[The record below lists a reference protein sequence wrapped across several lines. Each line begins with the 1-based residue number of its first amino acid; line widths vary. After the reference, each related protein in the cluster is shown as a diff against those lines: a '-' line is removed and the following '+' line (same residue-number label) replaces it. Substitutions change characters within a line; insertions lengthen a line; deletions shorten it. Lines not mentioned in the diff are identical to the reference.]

1 MLIIFRAGREDLS
14 LDTGQVLP
22 FPDTIATFTTA
33 GPLRAV
39 QLPVGLR

>member
-1 MLIIFRAGREDLS
+1 MLIIVATGRGPIM
-14 LDTGQVLP
+14 DTGQVFP